1 MNEWVPVKG
10 CILRVWTYGPCGV
23 NTTSVETLDVLWI
36 IVIQVVCWV
45 ELPEQRRLCPIF
57 VKIWILINGTQ
68 YSGIGS
74 PKIHINSPGL
84 TGCQRDPR
92 IWGVTHKYS
101 SHYIIKFIGFMSIYY
116 VINLDIVSSC
126 MIFSNLYI
134 SWIYSIYCEF

>member
-1 MNEWVPVKG
+1 MDYCDTG
-10 CILRVWTYGPCGV
+10 CMLGRAPQTK
-23 NTTSVETLDVLWI
+23 ETLPDFCENMDPDKWDT
-36 IVIQVVCWV
+36 IVWYRVTKN
-45 ELPEQRRLCPIF
+45 PHKF
-57 VKIWILINGTQ
+57 
-68 YSGIGS
+68 S
-74 PKIHINSPGL
+74 GL

-92 IWGVTHKYS
+92 IWGVTNKYS